1 MAKPPR
7 KNLEDKI
14 RECQQLIIPDKVIS
28 CLKELLEETNEAMV
42 AYELGREYEK
52 AGNNVKAFQCY
63 SMAEDLF
70 EDPSFKNMVQAALNN
85 LVIEEII
92 SGKKK
97 KEAK

>member
-1 MAKPPR
+1 
-7 KNLEDKI
+7 
-14 RECQQLIIPDKVIS
+14 
-28 CLKELLEETNEAMV
+28 MV

-63 SMAEDLF
+63 TMAEDLF
-70 EDPSFKNMVQAALNN
+70 DDPNFKNMVQAALNN

-92 SGKKK
+92 HSKKK